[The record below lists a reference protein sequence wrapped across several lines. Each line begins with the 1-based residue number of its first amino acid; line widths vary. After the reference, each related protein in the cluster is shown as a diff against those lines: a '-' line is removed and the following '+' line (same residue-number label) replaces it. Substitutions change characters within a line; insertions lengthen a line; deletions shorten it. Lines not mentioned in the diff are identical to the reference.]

1 MLSILCSVCKM
12 AAGGHLGEHG
22 NVDTVLR
29 HVADCISNADQLEAL
44 GLKLGFE
51 IPQIDRFRQTNL
63 ISGEVTTRGTK
74 QMLRA
79 WAEGVETSRQ
89 VETLR
94 SALVRAGLVQIA
106 EMCMS
111 DAPVRSFSKLTQ

>member
-1 MLSILCSVCKM
+1 M
-12 AAGGHLGEHG
+12 AAGGRPGQHG
-22 NVDTVLR
+22 NVGTVLR

-44 GLKLGFE
+44 GLELGFE

-89 VETLR
+89 VEALR
-94 SALVRAGLVQIA
+94 SSLVRAGLVQIA
-106 EMCMS
+106 KMCMN
-111 DAPVRSFSKLTQ
+111 DAPVRSFGKYTQWPIYSKKAG